1 MIRAFLSRE
10 LISVSHLL
18 VLHPAALECDPLEA
32 DEIYCVDSEMRYR
45 LRAAQDHTRALQ

>member
-32 DEIYCVDSEMRYR
+32 DEIHGVDSKVCSR

>member
-10 LISVSHLL
+10 LITFSHLL

-32 DEIYCVDSEMRYR
+32 DEIHGIDSEMCPR